1 MTAYVAQF
9 FPFIL
14 SAYTVVSL
22 SLSYPFPPY
31 LSFFSFFHIYLFIY
45 LLTYLLTSFLLS
57 FLPTFLLSF
66 LIFHCSVLTL
76 QVLCSHAARHLCQNI
91 PLSTVE
97 AATLLSSSPCKVRT
111 YLRVCM
117 YVCLYVYVHVYCTQT
132 YTHTYRI
139 FYIIV
144 SAAGFGLLLACGV
157 TALASYGVAYKYIS
171 PDFPTSVISDLL
183 LLLIYCM
190 CY

>member
-1 MTAYVAQF
+1 MSHSF
-9 FPFIL
+9 
-14 SAYTVVSL
+14 SH
-22 SLSYPFPPY
+22 LSYLHIQLFPY
-31 LSFFSFFHIYLFIY
+31 LSPTPFLPTFRSSLSSIFTYLFTY
-45 LLTYLLTSFLLS
+45 LLTYFFSPFFPS
-57 FLPTFLLSF
+57 YFSPF